1 MKENNVKNHKLKIV
15 IGMVL
20 CIIVC
25 IAYGYRYQTV
35 NAQIKNPEIKEY
47 NMGEQVEFRDDFLIN
62 YTMKGYALKV
72 EQAEVLT
79 YEQFLDKYNAD
90 DEYSYVPDKIY
101 DVEITLENID
111 AQDDSGVNLS
121 EFYIQGVAVCAGIDI
136 NLCDVANP
144 NFGGAYQIA
153 LRKGTDMTVHMPFA
167 LYEENFREDIW
178 RKLDEFDMDFVAT
191 LYPTKKIVHLQNK
204 K

>member
-1 MKENNVKNHKLKIV
+1 M
-15 IGMVL
+15 
-20 CIIVC
+20 
-25 IAYGYRYQTV
+25 
-35 NAQIKNPEIKEY
+35 
-47 NMGEQVEFRDDFLIN
+47 
-62 YTMKGYALKV
+62 
-72 EQAEVLT
+72 
-79 YEQFLDKYNAD
+79 
-90 DEYSYVPDKIY
+90 
-101 DVEITLENID
+101 ENID

-153 LRKGTDMTVHMPFA
+153 LRKVTDMTVHMPFA